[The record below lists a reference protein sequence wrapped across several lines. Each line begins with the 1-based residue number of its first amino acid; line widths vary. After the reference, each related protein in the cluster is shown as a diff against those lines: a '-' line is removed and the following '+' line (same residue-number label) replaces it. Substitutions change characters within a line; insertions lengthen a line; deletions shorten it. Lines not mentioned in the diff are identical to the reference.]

1 VDALYGFSNASVVIS
16 DATGR
21 AIKQLAIKQQ
31 ENHHTQ
37 KPPGYRFYFHQV
49 FNNAPPMSGSKL
61 AAE

>member
-1 VDALYGFSNASVVIS
+1 VIS

-21 AIKQLAIKQQ
+21 AIKQLAVKQQ